1 VYETCLCYLTEHS
14 IDEAIREL
22 FRICRIG
29 VVCGSIATD
38 MTSEII
44 ESEDLFYGVGTFA
57 SMPEWGECYTRNG
70 FQLAIQDQEVLR
82 RVWKIEKQS
91 NDGAAP
97 WYPDAETMRYCFY
110 SKPNVRRRT
119 T

>member
-1 VYETCLCYLTEHS
+1 MRPASATSLR
-14 IDEAIREL
+14 IRSTTPFVSCFESAA
-22 FRICRIG
+22 IG

-70 FQLAIQDQEVLR
+70 FQLAIQDPEVLR
-82 RVWKIEKQS
+82 RVWKIEQKS
-91 NDGAAP
+91 NEGASP

-110 SKPNVRRRT
+110 SKPNGRGR
-119 T
+119 